1 MLQNN
6 IDENEA
12 SLLFK
17 FILIGDIAVGKTSL
31 LKQFVEKRFN
41 DDYNLTIG
49 VEFNIKYIQVN
60 DHVIKLQMWD
70 TSGQESFKSVT
81 RLYYRAAAGAI
92 MVFDI
97 TRRETFENIRNWHR
111 DALDNG
117 NSRMKFLLIGN
128 KTDLQNLREVQFYE
142 ADQYAKENE
151 CIYTE
156 CSALQGFN
164 VENAFMELAHQ
175 IYQMAME
182 DPNSIN
188 EQYGIKYVNNV
199 NSSMSTSKIVSQTAL
214 PKKQLQKINNS
225 NTEEFM
231 EYYGEHQNKSNQK
244 KAQCNNCCADI

>member
-17 FILIGDIAVGKTSL
+17 FILIGDVAVGKTSL
-31 LKQFVEKRFN
+31 LKQFVEKRFC

-70 TSGQESFKSVT
+70 TSGQENFKSVT

-111 DALDNG
+111 EALDNG

-128 KTDLQNLREVQFYE
+128 KTDLQNHREVESYE
-142 ADQYAKENE
+142 AAQYAKENE
-151 CIYTE
+151 CLYTE
-156 CSALQGFN
+156 CSALQGSN

-182 DPNSIN
+182 DPNIVN
-188 EQYGIKYVNNV
+188 EQYGIKYVNNA
-199 NSSMSTSKIVSQTAL
+199 NSSMSTSKIVSQNAM
-214 PKKQLQKINNS
+214 PKKQLQKINNP
-225 NTEEFM
+225 NTEEFI
-231 EYYGEHQNKSNQK
+231 EYYGEQNQNNQK